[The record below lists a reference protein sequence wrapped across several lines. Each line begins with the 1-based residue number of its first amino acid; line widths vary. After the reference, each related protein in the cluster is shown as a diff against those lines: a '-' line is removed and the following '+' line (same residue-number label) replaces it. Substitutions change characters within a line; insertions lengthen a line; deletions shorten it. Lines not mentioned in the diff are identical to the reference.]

1 LTLRTDRQIDGKAA
15 ERGLHLTL
23 DGVHLNNVGATL
35 VAEEF
40 AAAIHRLASPTRRVR

>member
-1 LTLRTDRQIDGKAA
+1 MEDALTLRTDAQIDAKAA

-23 DGVHLNNVGATL
+23 DGVHLNSTGARL

-40 AAAIHRLASPTRRVR
+40 AQAIQSLAPPA